1 MWRERGRDA
10 DQTGKECL
18 AVEPVGRG
26 ISCGVAA
33 DRSAAM
39 RVAATGEDAIDHGET
54 QAATSVS
61 ELQPSNSAS
70 AIGAL
75 VRGGGS
81 IDPFQLLR
89 GENLLAI
96 AKNKLRDASSAE
108 EVVTSEGDR
117 LKAVELERR
126 ILGERVLSIG
136 ALDSAGNAPCC
147 GGIAVQGNLVS
158 VECLGRQLFP
168 GDLIQRASALARV
181 KVCDVVKHRN
191 SAGSCSLVANV
202 GACVV
207 LNTEAKSDVLKN
219 EIRWRR
225 RKFLC

>member
-1 MWRERGRDA
+1 MHA
-10 DQTGKECL
+10 NQTAKECL
-18 AVEPVGRG
+18 AEEPVRRS

-54 QAATSVS
+54 LAATSIS

-75 VRGGGS
+75 VRAGGS
-81 IDPFQLLR
+81 IDSFQLLR

-96 AKNKLRDASSAE
+96 TKNELGNASSAE
-108 EVVTSEGDR
+108 KVVTSEGDG
-117 LKAVELERR
+117 LKTVELKRR

-147 GGIAVQGNLVS
+147 GEVAIQGNLVS

-168 GDLIQRASALARV
+168 GGLIQRASASAGV
-181 KVCDVVKHRN
+181 KVCDVVKHSN
-191 SAGSCSLVANV
+191 SASCCSLVANV

-219 EIRWRR
+219 EIRRR
-225 RKFLC
+225 SRKFLC